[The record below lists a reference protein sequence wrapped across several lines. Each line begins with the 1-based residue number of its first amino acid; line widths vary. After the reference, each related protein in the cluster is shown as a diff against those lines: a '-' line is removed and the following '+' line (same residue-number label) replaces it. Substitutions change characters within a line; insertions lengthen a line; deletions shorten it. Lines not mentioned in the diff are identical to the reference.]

1 MKRSKR
7 FAIVAAAAVL
17 AATVALTGC
26 SSDDS
31 GSDDA
36 PASDANATSTLN
48 AAADTA
54 AALTGAKVVIDV
66 EGSLQGLNASKVEAD
81 ISTKPELVGE
91 GTATL
96 TMGSDK
102 SASAPFVYVDDH
114 MYANV
119 DNKGFIDYGDGRSIY
134 DVSNVLNA
142 DKGVPH
148 VLRSIKGAKE
158 DGSETIDGVKTTKIT
173 GTLPAK
179 ELSGLTGASPQAK
192 GLDEDIPV
200 TVWVADDGSNN
211 VVRVSSEPAK
221 GASLTVTLSDWGKT
235 VKVTK
240 PADVKSP
247 SAKPSAAPKSG
258 EQTRTPVG

>member
-1 MKRSKR
+1 MKRSQR
-7 FAIVAAAAVL
+7 FAIVAATAAL

-26 SSDDS
+26 SSDDTA
-31 GSDDA
+31 DDA
-36 PASDANATSTLN
+36 PASDANAASSLS

-54 AALTGAKVVIDV
+54 AALTGATVVIDV

-81 ISTKPELVGE
+81 ISTEPELVGE

-96 TMGSDK
+96 QMGSDK
-102 SASAPFVYVDDH
+102 SVSAPFVYVDDD

-119 DNKGFIDYGDGRSIY
+119 DDKGFIDYGDGRSIY

-192 GLDEDIPV
+192 GLNEDIPV
-200 TVWVADDGSNN
+200 TVWIADDGSNN
-211 VVRVSSEPAK
+211 VVRVSSAPAE